1 MTAVEIVMDHIPDS
15 SDFTETRYIAA
26 RARLHSGVFITF
38 RPTDIMQSAM
48 LLEVRSR
55 VNEAKFVEVLVREL
69 SKRITDWS
77 LTMLANP
84 SDPTSGEMV
93 PMPVTEK
100 FVKTLRPILLNRIF
114 DIVIWGADGGDVPP
128 DQIEPVTGNQ
138 DEFESR
144 LQSML
149 EATAAS

>member
-1 MTAVEIVMDHIPDS
+1 MQNSEIVLDYVPDT

-26 RARLHSGVFITF
+26 RARLHSGVFISF
-38 RPTDIMQSAM
+38 RPVDIMQRAM

-69 SKRITDWS
+69 SKQITEWS

-84 SDPTSGEMV
+84 SDPASGEMV

-100 FVKTLRPILLNRIF
+100 YVKTLRPILLNRML

-128 DQIEPVTGNQ
+128 DQIETVTSGG

-144 LQSML
+144 IQSML
-149 EATAAS
+149 EQSAAS